1 VAAVD
6 VPVVAVV
13 KELAGVMVG
22 VTELVLEELVLTL
35 VDADEEDP
43 IVAVA
48 AKALIAAVT
57 PGLFENAIPGL
68 LSLI

>member
-13 KELAGVMVG
+13 KKLAGVMVG

-35 VDADEEDP
+35 VDVDEEDS